1 MFSYIR
7 KINKLYNG
15 DHGDGSEN
23 HEADGDHDADGDNG
37 VYLFDSQTI
46 ANWATEANWATPQD
60 ESGDIPSIFSY
71 N

>member
-23 HEADGDHDADGDNG
+23 HDGDNG

-46 ANWATEANWATPQD
+46 ANWATGAKPEY

>member
-15 DHGDGSEN
+15 DAI
-23 HEADGDHDADGDNG
+23 EADGADGADG
-37 VYLFDSQTI
+37 AYLFDSQTI
-46 ANWATEANWATPQD
+46 AKWAKWAKPED
-60 ESGDIPSIFSY
+60 ESGDIPRQMPIFSY

>member
-15 DHGDGSEN
+15 DGSE
-23 HEADGDHDADGDNG
+23 ADDG

-46 ANWATEANWATPQD
+46 AKWATGAKPED
-60 ESGDIPSIFSY
+60 ERGDIPRQMPLFSY

>member
-15 DHGDGSEN
+15 GDGDDG
-23 HEADGDHDADGDNG
+23 ADDG

-46 ANWATEANWATPQD
+46 AKWAKPED
-60 ESGDIPSIFSY
+60 ESGDIPLIFSY

>member
-15 DHGDGSEN
+15 DGSEA
-23 HEADGDHDADGDNG
+23 ADGDDG

-46 ANWATEANWATPQD
+46 AKWATEAKPEY
-60 ESGDIPSIFSY
+60 ESGDIPRQMPLFSY